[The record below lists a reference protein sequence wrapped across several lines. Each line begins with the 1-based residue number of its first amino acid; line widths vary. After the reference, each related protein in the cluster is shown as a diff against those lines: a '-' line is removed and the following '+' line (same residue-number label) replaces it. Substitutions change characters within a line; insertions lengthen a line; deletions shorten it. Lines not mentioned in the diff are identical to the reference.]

1 MMKYLLIAL
10 ISAAM
15 ISGCGDSYLP
25 KPRGYFRI
33 DLPEK
38 QYQVFDTTFPYSF
51 EYPAYAVIK
60 PARHAGDNPYWIDI
74 EFPRFRA
81 AIYLSY
87 KPVNKNLRTL
97 TEDSRTFVMKHIPR
111 ATSIDESTVDE
122 PSRKVYG
129 TLWYIKGQETAS
141 PCQFFLTD
149 STRHFLRGALYFNVR
164 PNNDSLQPVIEFITA
179 DIEHLARTLRWKN
192 R

>member
-1 MMKYLLIAL
+1 MKYMLYVLIL
-10 ISAAM
+10 AAM
-15 ISGCGDSYLP
+15 IAGCGDSYLP

-33 DLPEK
+33 ELPEK
-38 QYQVFDTTFPYSF
+38 KYRVFDTTFPYAF
-51 EYPAYAVIK
+51 EYPSYALIK
-60 PARHAGDNPYWIDI
+60 PAQHAGDNPYWMDI

-81 AIYLSY
+81 TIYLSY
-87 KPVNKNLRTL
+87 KPVVKNLRTL

-111 ATSIDESTVDE
+111 ATSIDESTVED

-149 STRHFLRGALYFNVR
+149 STHHFLRGALYFNVR

-179 DIEHLARTLRWKN
+179 DIEHMARTLRWKN